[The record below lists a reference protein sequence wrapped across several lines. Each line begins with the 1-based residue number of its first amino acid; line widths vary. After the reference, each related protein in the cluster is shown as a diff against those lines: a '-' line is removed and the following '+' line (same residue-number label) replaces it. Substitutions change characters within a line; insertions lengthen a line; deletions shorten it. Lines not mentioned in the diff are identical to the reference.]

1 MIDISESLNSVPA
14 NQLKVSFWQTAESW
28 AKLREIEHIALI
40 RTGLPSATI
49 RMAAAALNVNR
60 QVLCSAL
67 NVSMSTVNRRLKDG
81 KRLDA
86 VASERV
92 VRLLQIALLARDLFE
107 SEERAANWLSTP
119 NDALGGANPFTLC
132 DTEPGARQVRRTLRS
147 IEWGH
152 AA

>member
-1 MIDISESLNSVPA
+1 MLCISDSLNSIPA
-14 NQLKVSFWQTAESW
+14 SQSKLSFWQTAESL
-28 AKLREIEHIALI
+28 AKLREAELIAII
-40 RTGLPSATI
+40 RTGLPSTTI
-49 RMAAAALNVNR
+49 QMAAAALNVNR

-67 NVSMSTVNRRLKDG
+67 NVSISTVNRRLKAG
-81 KRLDA
+81 KLLDA

-107 SEERAANWLSTP
+107 SEELAAHWLSSP
-119 NDALGGANPFTLC
+119 NDALGGASPFTLC
-132 DTEPGARQVRRTLRS
+132 DTELGARQVRRTLRS

>member
-1 MIDISESLNSVPA
+1 MIDISESLNRVPA
-14 NQLKVSFWQTAESW
+14 NQLKVGFWQAAESL
-28 AKLREIEHIALI
+28 AKLREAEHIAII

-60 QVLCSAL
+60 QVLCRAL
-67 NVSMSTVNRRLKDG
+67 SVSISTVNRILKNG

-107 SEERAANWLSTP
+107 SEERAAHWLLTP
-119 NDALGGANPFTLC
+119 NDALGGANPFTFC
-132 DTEPGARQVRRTLRS
+132 DTELGARQVRRTLRS

>member
-1 MIDISESLNSVPA
+1 
-14 NQLKVSFWQTAESW
+14 
-28 AKLREIEHIALI
+28 
-40 RTGLPSATI
+40 
-49 RMAAAALNVNR
+49 MAAAALNVNR

-67 NVSMSTVNRRLKDG
+67 NVSISTVNRRLKDG
-81 KRLDA
+81 KLLDA

-107 SEERAANWLSTP
+107 NDELAARWLSTP
-119 NDALGGANPFTLC
+119 NDALGGVNPITLC
-132 DTEPGARQVRRTLRS
+132 DTELGARQVRRILRA